1 MLLVA
6 AALAVDDAEIREH
19 LLEVTATLRVE
30 TPDTLAPPVRARR
43 LDALDA
49 LESYAWAGDFPD
61 PGSGTPESRRSEPPR
76 SFRPALPGPRVPDF
90 VDAAGTHCAVGYLM
104 ALDSPAL
111 VASIVESEDRAFVLE
126 MRTPGIAEWAADHG
140 FTADELA
147 WIQPTYG
154 VHTEDCPEDPETQR
168 SWLESAGVEVCGV
181 LVSSRPPLCGPCSA
195 LEVHV
200 PVMSAVD
207 AEATF
212 TFSNGTTRTVSL
224 VADAPAFVVAPLD
237 ERDVGVLTLGVRV
250 GSCEDIVYS
259 FWDGGQTTLECDGC
273 GCDQGGRGVW
283 LAPAGLVVLGLRRR
297 R

>member
-111 VASIVESEDRAFVLE
+111 VAS
-126 MRTPGIAEWAADHG
+126 
-140 FTADELA
+140 ELA
-147 WIQPTYG
+147 SIML
-154 VHTEDCPEDPETQR
+154 D
-168 SWLESAGVEVCGV
+168 A
-181 LVSSRPPLCGPCSA
+181 SA
-195 LEVHV
+195 LPPSTEPSSV
-200 PVMSAVD
+200 PESSSLHATSPSSA
-207 AEATF
+207 
-212 TFSNGTTRTVSL
+212 NTTNE
-224 VADAPAFVVAPLD
+224 
-237 ERDVGVLTLGVRV
+237 ERA
-250 GSCEDIVYS
+250 II
-259 FWDGGQTTLECDGC
+259 
-273 GCDQGGRGVW
+273 
-283 LAPAGLVVLGLRRR
+283 
-297 R
+297 